1 MRMRVRDIS
10 VRKCECLVVMFL
22 LLLLCGCCSAGGGG
36 GRGCTP
42 VCLDLVMSTASH
54 GAQGSPFNIQG
65 RDITVIP
72 ITNTISLHLALLL
85 LRAQGGEGG
94 EDGEEGEEGEG
105 GEGGSDTAA
114 ETVQYFLDA
123 V

>member
-1 MRMRVRDIS
+1 MLPVS
-10 VRKCECLVVMFL
+10 PGLVVMFL

-72 ITNTISLHLALLL
+72 VTNTISLHLALLL
-85 LRAQGGEGG
+85 LRDEGGEGG
-94 EDGEEGEEGEG
+94 QEGEE

>member
-1 MRMRVRDIS
+1 
-10 VRKCECLVVMFL
+10 MFL

-85 LRAQGGEGG
+85 LRAEEGGEGG
-94 EDGEEGEEGEG
+94 EEGEG
-105 GEGGSDTAA
+105 DEEGEGGSDTAA